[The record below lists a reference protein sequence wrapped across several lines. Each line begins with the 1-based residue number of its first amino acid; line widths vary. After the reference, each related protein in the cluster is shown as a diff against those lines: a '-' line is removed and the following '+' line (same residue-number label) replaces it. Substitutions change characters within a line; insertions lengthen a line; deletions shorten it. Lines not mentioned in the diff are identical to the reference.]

1 MLGAYFEIINE
12 LRIFQPMIVNILNYS
27 TESKQ

>member
-12 LRIFQPMIVNILNYS
+12 PRIFQPMIVNILNYS